1 MNKSY
6 YWGQPDIS
14 VKFCEPKYQDSTWIA
29 EYENTVSAIAYVI
42 VGALFL
48 PFSRVQKI
56 GLYII
61 LLGLSTMIMHGD
73 LEILWAVV
81 R

>member
-14 VKFCEPKYQDSTWIA
+14 VKFCEPKYQDSIWIA

-42 VGALFL
+42 VGALFY
-48 PFSRVQKI
+48 FSLVVSKKL
-56 GLYII
+56 GYI
-61 LLGLSTMIMHGD
+61 
-73 LEILWAVV
+73 
-81 R
+81 